1 MEKKYKVWIEGTLV
15 AALAMVLSFIPLQ
28 IGSSFEIS
36 LGQIPLTLFAL
47 RRGWK
52 AGILSGFI
60 WGILHFPTGQVY
72 YLSVIQVLIE
82 YPIAFTFA
90 GFAGVFAKR
99 LQNSLTMGNKKG
111 MTTTIILG
119 TLVGVGARYFWHFV
133 AGVVFW
139 GSYALWGMNPWFFSL
154 VMNGASA
161 LATGIVTM
169 VVLLG
174 IGRTVPALFIGKK

>member
-15 AALAMVLSFIPLQ
+15 VALAMVLSFIPLQ

-90 GFAGVFAKR
+90 SLQGVR
-99 LQNSLTMGNKKG
+99 
-111 MTTTIILG
+111 
-119 TLVGVGARYFWHFV
+119 
-133 AGVVFW
+133 
-139 GSYALWGMNPWFFSL
+139 
-154 VMNGASA
+154 
-161 LATGIVTM
+161 
-169 VVLLG
+169 
-174 IGRTVPALFIGKK
+174 

>member
-72 YLSVIQVLIE
+72 YSSI
-82 YPIAFTFA
+82 
-90 GFAGVFAKR
+90 R
-99 LQNSLTMGNKKG
+99 LLLPLQDLQECSLKG
-111 MTTTIILG
+111 CK
-119 TLVGVGARYFWHFV
+119 
-133 AGVVFW
+133 
-139 GSYALWGMNPWFFSL
+139 
-154 VMNGASA
+154 
-161 LATGIVTM
+161 
-169 VVLLG
+169 
-174 IGRTVPALFIGKK
+174 TV